1 MSTILPPPI
10 VGDWKGA
17 RIQRLGGDQ
26 WAFDLEE
33 SAQILRLV
41 YDRLVPGHKIQVRL
55 IIRAKQTASNV
66 TVRIGSYARH
76 WRRIQLIDEIVQ
88 SDQFGPSVTI
98 DLEGIRKGTVEVL
111 TIIDETPIP
120 ANPRPCDVLSLQALY
135 PLQGLD
141 GLRWNQSRWNRE
153 SWTRG
158 AENPTYLQ
166 WNLNSWNTRTW
177 HSDASQTMAWQDI
190 TGPCTE
196 ITVTRGVESTGP
208 ALTAQ
213 VGTLT
218 ARAVNGLAPRA
229 TGMYHG
235 TPIRLLHWPTREYIF
250 TGYLTDLAISPHKPG
265 SRIAYETTLT
275 ASDNVARL
283 AAITRY
289 GAKSD
294 ERDGSENWVLRID
307 RLTRTCRDLIYWLD
321 TRAHAQRVPPIVWET
336 NLAKH
341 LDAAV
346 SSVLGS
352 WTVNRNGEV
361 AIRTTRPRI
370 PRVRFTDAI
379 GSAPA
384 AGIWSYTAVQVAWS
398 AADAIAQITLKNH
411 SAKWDSEQSEWRADD
426 TEVTVSDP
434 TAATVWG
441 GAAVQVD
448 VTLPIA
454 DLESVARRYLATVR
468 PDPMPSALTV
478 QAAHASGPSNR
489 AIHMSAAATF
499 DPITAARVEYRGE
512 EVNALITQVAHFITP
527 YEWKTQLQLTNNQEG
542 SNPQ

>member
-17 RIQRLGGDQ
+17 RVQRLGGGQ
-26 WAFDLEE
+26 WSFTLEDG
-33 SAQILRLV
+33 AQTLRLV
-41 YDRLVPGHKIQVRL
+41 YDRLAPGHTIKVRL
-55 IIRAKQTASNV
+55 RIRARQLASNV
-66 TVRIGSYARH
+66 IVRIASHVRH
-76 WRRIQLIDEIVQ
+76 YDQTQLIDEIVQ
-88 SDQFGPSVTI
+88 SDQFGPSFAI
-98 DLEGIRKGTVEVL
+98 DLEGIRSGTVEIL
-111 TIIDETPIP
+111 TISDETPIP

-158 AENPTYLQ
+158 AENPTFLQ
-166 WNLNSWNTRTW
+166 WDLNRWNTRTW
-177 HSDASQTMAWQDI
+177 LSDASQTIAWQDI

-196 ITVTRGVESTGP
+196 ITVTRGVASTGP

-218 ARAVNGLAPRA
+218 ARAINGLAPRA
-229 TGMYHG
+229 TGMAHG
-235 TPIRLLHWPTREYIF
+235 TPIRLLHWPTREYVF

-265 SRIAYETTLT
+265 ARIAYETTLT

-283 AAITRY
+283 ASITRY

-294 ERDGSENWVLRID
+294 EGDGSENWVLRID
-307 RLTRTCRDLIYWLD
+307 RLTRTCRDLTYTLD
-321 TRAHAQRVPPIVWET
+321 TRTVAQSIPPIVWET

-370 PRVRFTDAI
+370 PTLRFTDAAA
-379 GSAPA
+379 SAPA
-384 AGIWSYTAVQVAWS
+384 TGIWSYTSMQVAWS

-426 TEVTVSDP
+426 TEITVSDP

-441 GAAVQVD
+441 GAAIQVD
-448 VTLPIA
+448 VTLPA
-454 DLESVARRYLATVR
+454 TDLESVARRYLAAVR
-468 PDPMPSALTV
+468 PDPTPSALTV
-478 QAAHASGPSNR
+478 QAAHTSGPAAR
-489 AIHMSAAATF
+489 AIHMSVAATF
-499 DPITAARVEYRGE
+499 DPMTAARVEYRGE
-512 EVNALITQVAHFITP
+512 ETNVLITQVTHLITP
-527 YEWKTQLQLTNNQEG
+527 YNWKTQLQLTNNQEG

>member
-17 RIQRLGGDQ
+17 RVQRLGGGQ
-26 WAFDLEE
+26 WAFTLEDG
-33 SAQILRLV
+33 AQTLRLV
-41 YDRLVPGHKIQVRL
+41 YDRLAPGHTIKVRL
-55 IIRAKQTASNV
+55 QIRARQLASNV
-66 TVRIGSYARH
+66 IVRIASHVRH
-76 WRRIQLIDEIVQ
+76 YDQTQLIDEIVQ
-88 SDQFGPSVTI
+88 SDQFGPSFAI
-98 DLEGIRKGTVEVL
+98 DLEGIRSGTVEIL
-111 TIIDETPIP
+111 TISDETPIP

-158 AENPTYLQ
+158 AENPTFLQ
-166 WNLNSWNTRTW
+166 WDLNRWNTRTW
-177 HSDASQTMAWQDI
+177 LSDASQTIAWQDI
-190 TGPCTE
+190 TGPCTD
-196 ITVTRGVESTGP
+196 ITVTRGVASTGP

-218 ARAVNGLAPRA
+218 ARVINGLAPRV
-229 TGMYHG
+229 TGMAHG

-265 SRIAYETTLT
+265 ARIAYETTLT

-283 AAITRY
+283 ASITRY

-294 ERDGSENWVLRID
+294 DGDGSENWVLRID
-307 RLTRTCRDLIYWLD
+307 RLTRTCRDLTYTLD
-321 TRAHAQRVPPIVWET
+321 TRAVAQSVPPIVWET
-336 NLAKH
+336 NLAKQ

-352 WTVNRNGEV
+352 WTVNRNGDV

-370 PRVRFTDAI
+370 PTLRFTDAAA
-379 GSAPA
+379 SAPA
-384 AGIWSYTAVQVAWS
+384 TGIWSYTSVQVAWS

-426 TEVTVSDP
+426 TEITVSDP

-441 GAAVQVD
+441 GAAIQVD
-448 VTLPIA
+448 VTLPA
-454 DLESVARRYLATVR
+454 TDLESVARRYLAAVR
-468 PDPMPSALTV
+468 PDPTPSALTV
-478 QAAHASGPSNR
+478 QAAHTSGPAAR
-489 AIHMSAAATF
+489 AIHMSVAATF
-499 DPITAARVEYRGE
+499 DPMTAARVEYRGE
-512 EVNALITQVAHFITP
+512 ETTVLITQVTHLITP
-527 YEWKTQLQLTNNQEG
+527 YSWKTQLQLTNNQEG

>member
-1 MSTILPPPI
+1 MSTILPQPI
-10 VGDWKGA
+10 VGDWRGA
-17 RIQRLGGDQ
+17 RIQRLVGDQ
-26 WAFDLEE
+26 WAFTLEDG
-33 SAQILRLV
+33 AQTLRLV
-41 YDRLVPGHKIQVRL
+41 YDRLVPGHKIKVRL
-55 IIRAKQTASNV
+55 RVRARQLASNII
-66 TVRIGSYARH
+66 VRIASYARH
-76 WRRIQLIDEIVQ
+76 YDQAQLIDEIVQ
-88 SDQFGPSVTI
+88 SDRFGTSIVI
-98 DLEGIRKGTVEVL
+98 DLEGIKSGTVEIL
-111 TIIDETPIP
+111 TISDETPIP

-135 PLQGLD
+135 PSQGLD
-141 GLRWNQSRWNRE
+141 GLRWNQNRWDRE

-158 AENPTYLQ
+158 SENPAYLQ
-166 WNLNSWNTRTW
+166 WDLTHWNTRTW
-177 HSDASQTMAWQDI
+177 LSSVSQTIAWQDI
-190 TGPCTE
+190 TGPCTD
-196 ITVTRGVESTGP
+196 ITVTRGVASTGP

-218 ARAVNGLAPRA
+218 ARAVNGLAPRV
-229 TGMYHG
+229 TGMAHG
-235 TPIRLLHWPTREYIF
+235 TPIRLLHWPTREYVF

-294 ERDGSENWVLRID
+294 EGDGSENWVLRVD
-307 RLTRTCRDLIYWLD
+307 RLTRTCRDLIYTLD
-321 TRAHAQRVPPIVWET
+321 TRALAQSVSPIVWET

-361 AIRTTRPRI
+361 AVRTTRPRI
-370 PRVRFTDAI
+370 PTVRFTDAAA
-379 GSAPA
+379 SAPA
-384 AGIWSYTAVQVAWS
+384 AGIWSYTSVQVAWS

-426 TEVTVSDP
+426 TEITVSDP

-441 GAAVQVD
+441 GAAIQVD
-448 VTLPIA
+448 VTLPAA
-454 DLESVARRYLATVR
+454 DLESVARRYLAAVR
-468 PDPMPSALTV
+468 PDPTPSVLTV
-478 QAAHASGPSNR
+478 QAAHDSGPADR
-489 AIHMSAAATF
+489 DGHMSAAATF
-499 DPITAARVEYRGE
+499 DPMTAAHVEYRGE
-512 EVNALITQVAHFITP
+512 EVNVLITQVTHLITP
-527 YEWKTQLQLTNNQEG
+527 YSWKTQLQLTSNQEG

>member
-17 RIQRLGGDQ
+17 RVQHLGGGQ
-26 WAFDLEE
+26 WSFTLEDG
-33 SAQILRLV
+33 AQTLRLV
-41 YDRLVPGHKIQVRL
+41 YDRLVPGHTIKVRL
-55 IIRAKQTASNV
+55 RIRARQLASNV
-66 TVRIGSYARH
+66 IVRIASHVRH
-76 WRRIQLIDEIVQ
+76 YDQSQVIDEIVQ
-88 SDQFGPSVTI
+88 SDQFGPSFAI
-98 DLEGIRKGTVEVL
+98 DLEGIRSGTVEIL
-111 TIIDETPIP
+111 TISDETPIP

-141 GLRWNQSRWNRE
+141 GLRWNQNRWNRE

-158 AENPTYLQ
+158 AENPTHLQ
-166 WNLNSWNTRTW
+166 WDLNRWNTRTW
-177 HSDASQTMAWQDI
+177 LSDASQTIAWQDI
-190 TGPCTE
+190 TGPCTD
-196 ITVTRGVESTGP
+196 ITVTRGVASTGP

-218 ARAVNGLAPRA
+218 ARAINGLAPRV
-229 TGMYHG
+229 TGMAHG
-235 TPIRLLHWPTREYIF
+235 TPIRLLHWPTREYVF

-265 SRIAYETTLT
+265 SRISYETTLT

-294 ERDGSENWVLRID
+294 DGDGSENWVSRID
-307 RLTRTCRDLIYWLD
+307 RLTRTCRDLTYTLD
-321 TRAHAQRVPPIVWET
+321 TRAVAQSVPPIVWET

-370 PRVRFTDAI
+370 PTVRFTDAAT
-379 GSAPA
+379 SAPA
-384 AGIWSYTAVQVAWS
+384 AGIWSYTSVQVAWS

-426 TEVTVSDP
+426 TEITVSDP

-441 GAAVQVD
+441 GAGIQVD
-448 VTLPIA
+448 VTLPA
-454 DLESVARRYLATVR
+454 TDLESVARRYLAAVR

-478 QAAHASGPSNR
+478 QAAHTSGPATR
-489 AIHMSAAATF
+489 AIHMSTAATF
-499 DPITAARVEYRGE
+499 DPMTAARVEYRGE
-512 EVNALITQVAHFITP
+512 ETNVLITQVTHLITP
-527 YEWKTQLQLTNNQEG
+527 YNWKTQLQLTNNKEG

>member
-17 RIQRLGGDQ
+17 RVQRLGGGQ
-26 WAFDLEE
+26 WSFTLEDG
-33 SAQILRLV
+33 AQTLRLV
-41 YDRLVPGHKIQVRL
+41 YDRLVPGHTIKVRL
-55 IIRAKQTASNV
+55 RIRARQLASNV
-66 TVRIGSYARH
+66 IVRIASYVRH
-76 WRRIQLIDEIVQ
+76 YDQTQLIDEIVQ
-88 SDQFGPSVTI
+88 SDQFGPSFAI
-98 DLEGIRKGTVEVL
+98 DLEGIRSGTVEIL
-111 TIIDETPIP
+111 TISDETPIP

-141 GLRWNQSRWNRE
+141 GIRWNQSRWNRE

-158 AENPTYLQ
+158 AENPTFLQ
-166 WNLNSWNTRTW
+166 WGLNRWNTRTW
-177 HSDASQTMAWQDI
+177 LSDASQTIAWQDI
-190 TGPCTE
+190 IGPCTD
-196 ITVTRGVESTGP
+196 ITVTRGVASTGP

-218 ARAVNGLAPRA
+218 ARAVNGLAPRV
-229 TGMYHG
+229 TGMAHG
-235 TPIRLLHWPTREYIF
+235 TPIRLLHWPTREYVF

-265 SRIAYETTLT
+265 SRISYETTLT

-283 AAITRY
+283 ASITRY

-294 ERDGSENWVLRID
+294 DGDGSENWVLRID
-307 RLTRTCRDLIYWLD
+307 RLTRTCRDLTYTLD
-321 TRAHAQRVPPIVWET
+321 TRAVAQSVPPIVWET

-370 PRVRFTDAI
+370 PTLRFTDAAA
-379 GSAPA
+379 SAPA
-384 AGIWSYTAVQVAWS
+384 TGIWSYTSVQVAWS
-398 AADAIAQITLKNH
+398 AAAAIAQITLKNH

-426 TEVTVSDP
+426 TEITVSDP
-434 TAATVWG
+434 TAAAVWG
-441 GAAVQVD
+441 GVAIQVD
-448 VTLPIA
+448 VTLPA
-454 DLESVARRYLATVR
+454 TDLESVARRYLTAVR

-478 QAAHASGPSNR
+478 QAAHTSGPAAR
-489 AIHMSAAATF
+489 AIHMSVAATF
-499 DPITAARVEYRGE
+499 DPMTAARVEYRGE
-512 EVNALITQVAHFITP
+512 ETNVLITQVTHVITP
-527 YEWKTQLQLTNNQEG
+527 YNWKTQLQLTNNQEG
-542 SNPQ
+542 PNPQ

>member
-1 MSTILPPPI
+1 MSTILPQPI
-10 VGDWKGA
+10 VGDWRGA
-17 RIQRLGGDQ
+17 RIQRLVGDQ
-26 WAFDLEE
+26 WAFTLEDG
-33 SAQILRLV
+33 AQTLRLV
-41 YDRLVPGHKIQVRL
+41 YDRLVPGHTIKVRL
-55 IIRAKQTASNV
+55 RVRARQLASNV
-66 TVRIGSYARH
+66 IVRIASYVRH
-76 WRRIQLIDEIVQ
+76 YDQAQLIDEIVQ
-88 SDQFGPSVTI
+88 SDQFGTSI
-98 DLEGIRKGTVEVL
+98 IINLEGIKSGTVEIL
-111 TIIDETPIP
+111 TISDETPIP

-135 PLQGLD
+135 TLQGLD
-141 GLRWNQSRWNRE
+141 GLRWNQNRWNRE

-158 AENPTYLQ
+158 ADNPVYLQ
-166 WNLNSWNTRTW
+166 WDINHWNTRTW
-177 HSDASQTMAWQDI
+177 LSSASQTIAWQDI
-190 TGPCTE
+190 TGPCTD
-196 ITVTRGVESTGP
+196 ITVTRGVASTGP

-218 ARAVNGLAPRA
+218 ARAVNGLAPRM
-229 TGMYHG
+229 TGMAHG
-235 TPIRLLHWPTREYIF
+235 TPIRLLHWPTREYVF

-294 ERDGSENWVLRID
+294 EGDGSENWILRVD
-307 RLTRTCRDLIYWLD
+307 RLTRTCRDLIYTLD
-321 TRAHAQRVPPIVWET
+321 TRTLTQSVPPIVWET

-370 PRVRFTDAI
+370 PTVRFTDTAA
-379 GSAPA
+379 SAPA
-384 AGIWSYTAVQVAWS
+384 AGIWSYTSVQVAWS

-426 TEVTVSDP
+426 TEITVSDP

-448 VTLPIA
+448 VTLPAA
-454 DLESVARRYLATVR
+454 DLESVARRYLAAVR
-468 PDPMPSALTV
+468 PDPTPSVLTV
-478 QAAHASGPSNR
+478 QAAHDSGPADR
-489 AIHMSAAATF
+489 DGHMSAAATF
-499 DPITAARVEYRGE
+499 DPMTAAHVEYRGE
-512 EVNALITQVAHFITP
+512 EVNVLITQVTHLITP
-527 YEWKTQLQLTNNQEG
+527 YSWKIQLQLTNNQEG

>member
-17 RIQRLGGDQ
+17 RVQHLGGGQ
-26 WAFDLEE
+26 WSFTLEDG
-33 SAQILRLV
+33 AQTLRLV
-41 YDRLVPGHKIQVRL
+41 YDRLVPGHTIKVRL
-55 IIRAKQTASNV
+55 RIRARQLASNV
-66 TVRIGSYARH
+66 IARIASHVRHYDQA
-76 WRRIQLIDEIVQ
+76 QVIDEIVQ
-88 SDQFGPSVTI
+88 SDQFGPSFAI
-98 DLEGIRKGTVEVL
+98 DLEGIRSGTVEIL
-111 TIIDETPIP
+111 TISDETPIP

-141 GLRWNQSRWNRE
+141 GLRWNQNRWNRE

-158 AENPTYLQ
+158 AENPTHLQ
-166 WNLNSWNTRTW
+166 WDLNRWNTRTW
-177 HSDASQTMAWQDI
+177 LSDASQTIAWQDI
-190 TGPCTE
+190 TGPCTD
-196 ITVTRGVESTGP
+196 ITVTRGVASTGP

-218 ARAVNGLAPRA
+218 ARAINGLAPRV
-229 TGMYHG
+229 TGMAHG
-235 TPIRLLHWPTREYIF
+235 TPIRLLHWPTREYVF

-265 SRIAYETTLT
+265 SRISYETTLT

-294 ERDGSENWVLRID
+294 DGDGSENWVSRID
-307 RLTRTCRDLIYWLD
+307 RLTRTCRDLTYTLD
-321 TRAHAQRVPPIVWET
+321 TRAVAQSVPPIVWET

-370 PRVRFTDAI
+370 PTVRFTDAAT
-379 GSAPA
+379 SAPA
-384 AGIWSYTAVQVAWS
+384 AGIWSYTSVQVAWS

-426 TEVTVSDP
+426 TEITVSDP

-441 GAAVQVD
+441 GAAIQVD
-448 VTLPIA
+448 VTLPA
-454 DLESVARRYLATVR
+454 TDLESVARRYLAAVR

-478 QAAHASGPSNR
+478 QAAHTSGPATR
-489 AIHMSAAATF
+489 AIHMSTAATF
-499 DPITAARVEYRGE
+499 DPMTAARVEYRGE
-512 EVNALITQVAHFITP
+512 ETNVLITQVTHLITP
-527 YEWKTQLQLTNNQEG
+527 YNWKTQLQLTNNQEG

>member
-1 MSTILPPPI
+1 MQL
-10 VGDWKGA
+10 
-17 RIQRLGGDQ
+17 
-26 WAFDLEE
+26 
-33 SAQILRLV
+33 
-41 YDRLVPGHKIQVRL
+41 
-55 IIRAKQTASNV
+55 ASNV
-66 TVRIGSYARH
+66 IVRIASHVRH
-76 WRRIQLIDEIVQ
+76 YDQTQLIDEIVQ
-88 SDQFGPSVTI
+88 SDQFGPSFAI
-98 DLEGIRKGTVEVL
+98 DLEGIRSGTVEIL
-111 TIIDETPIP
+111 TISDETPIP

-158 AENPTYLQ
+158 AENPTFLQ
-166 WNLNSWNTRTW
+166 WDLNRWNTRTW
-177 HSDASQTMAWQDI
+177 LSDASQTIAWQDI

-196 ITVTRGVESTGP
+196 ITVTRGVASTGP

-218 ARAVNGLAPRA
+218 ARAINGLAPRV
-229 TGMYHG
+229 TGMSHG
-235 TPIRLLHWPTREYIF
+235 TPIRLLHWPTREYVF

-265 SRIAYETTLT
+265 ARIAYETTLT

-283 AAITRY
+283 ASITRY

-294 ERDGSENWVLRID
+294 DGDGSENWVLRID
-307 RLTRTCRDLIYWLD
+307 RLTRTCRDLTYTLD
-321 TRAHAQRVPPIVWET
+321 TRTVAQSIPPIVWET

-370 PRVRFTDAI
+370 PTLRFTDATA
-379 GSAPA
+379 SAPA
-384 AGIWSYTAVQVAWS
+384 TGIWSYTSVQVAWS
-398 AADAIAQITLKNH
+398 AADTIAQITLKNH

-426 TEVTVSDP
+426 TEITVSDP

-441 GAAVQVD
+441 GAAIQVD
-448 VTLPIA
+448 VTLPA
-454 DLESVARRYLATVR
+454 TDLESVARRYLAAVR
-468 PDPMPSALTV
+468 PDPTPSALTV
-478 QAAHASGPSNR
+478 QAAHTSGPAAR
-489 AIHMSAAATF
+489 AIHMSVAATF
-499 DPITAARVEYRGE
+499 DPMTAARVEYRGE
-512 EVNALITQVAHFITP
+512 ETNVLITQVTHLITP
-527 YEWKTQLQLTNNQEG
+527 YNWKTQLQLTNNQEG